1 MKNKLCINFNKN
13 TKLAYYLINI
23 FKLLIPDIFFRKR
36 VDIYLNNRDDMKY
49 ILQRVNFYNKI
60 DVNFYNKIDV
70 NFSPSQTVTITKPL
84 WTESP

>member
-1 MKNKLCINFNKN
+1 MKNKLRIDFSKN
-13 TKLAYYLINI
+13 TKLAYYLVNI

-49 ILQRVNFYNKI
+49 ILQRVNY
-60 DVNFYNKIDV
+60 YNKIDV